1 MIHAMPAKP
10 NVFTIPASA
19 PFLPALIDALI
30 VKEVP
35 GFPFLP
41 DPLSLAGATLYL
53 PTLRACREVREV
65 FLARVKTGAAILPR
79 IVPLGDIDE
88 DEIAFAE
95 AATGDL
101 AEAALD
107 LPPALSGLE
116 RTMPLAALILKWAQ
130 TITPRQ
136 RGETPLV
143 ANNPST
149 AFALAQDLA
158 RLMDD
163 MTTRQVEWD
172 ELDKTFPSEYDKYWE
187 LTLGFLK
194 FIRKNWPPILEE
206 LGHIEPAER
215 RDRLIKAKTARL
227 KQHSGPVIAAGSTGS
242 IPATATLLETIAR
255 LPHGAVV
262 LPGIDTDL
270 DETTWATLADG
281 SDAAHGHPQFA
292 LAALI
297 NRIGIVRTDVK
308 PLAQA
313 EPHGRE
319 RIVSEA
325 LRPAA
330 SSEMWKDRLADAAF
344 SAQADAAID
353 SVDVIEAAN
362 AEEEALAIAVA
373 LREAVEA
380 PGKTAALAT
389 PGVGLGRRVSALME
403 RWKVPVDDFAWALAG
418 RYAGWRLRAARAR
431 GRRRRRRA
439 GTAAGAAQAFLK
451 PVRCGRRPGAGTR
464 DLTRSAAAARHRGA
478 CPCADDIAR

>member
-1 MIHAMPAKP
+1 
-10 NVFTIPASA
+10 
-19 PFLPALIDALI
+19 
-30 VKEVP
+30 
-35 GFPFLP
+35 
-41 DPLSLAGATLYL
+41 
-53 PTLRACREVREV
+53 
-65 FLARVKTGAAILPR
+65 
-79 IVPLGDIDE
+79 
-88 DEIAFAE
+88 
-95 AATGDL
+95 
-101 AEAALD
+101 
-107 LPPALSGLE
+107 
-116 RTMPLAALILKWAQ
+116 
-130 TITPRQ
+130 
-136 RGETPLV
+136 
-143 ANNPST
+143 
-149 AFALAQDLA
+149 
-158 RLMDD
+158 MDD

-262 LPGIDTDL
+262 LPGLDTDL

-313 EPHGRE
+313 KPHGRE

-330 SSEMWKDRLADAAF
+330 SSELWKDRLADAAF

-403 RWKVPVDDFAWALAG
+403 RWKVPVDEFAWALAG

-451 PVRCGRRPGAGTR
+451 PVRCGGRPGAGTR